1 MVLQRFLRGL
11 GDYWP
16 QLAITLGS
24 IGFAAVGILL
34 TPPDEGFSWLVSSV
48 PGLVFLSAAGLT
60 LAGSIVVWKRA
71 PGLLSL
77 RKRVSELETILE
89 RAERDYYDQ
98 FAVELSVILKD
109 ELGYGDTERISVYRH
124 RGAAFQMIGRYSDD
138 PVFKRR
144 GRSIYPDDEG
154 IIGRAWREGSA
165 TADLP
170 DPDAEPERY
179 YEVLENE
186 WNVSRATAEELTMQ
200 SRAFAAMALY
210 EPKGVDRVAIVVV
223 ESTRVGILDKDEVLR
238 ALETTEGKRIY
249 QFLERKQSLEPDPGY
264 AREEGF

>member
-1 MVLQRFLRGL
+1 MRGL
-11 GDYWP
+11 GGYWP
-16 QLAITLGS
+16 QLAIALGS

-34 TPPDEGFSWLVSSV
+34 TPPDEGFLWLVSSG
-48 PGLVFLSAAGLT
+48 PGRVFLGAAVLT
-60 LAGSIVVWKRA
+60 LAGSIVAWKRT

-77 RKRVSELETILE
+77 RKRVAELEAVLE
-89 RAERDYYDQ
+89 RAESDYYDQ

-109 ELGYGDTERISVYRH
+109 VLGYGDTERISVYRH
-124 RGAAFQMIGRYSDD
+124 RGGAFQMIGRYSDD
-138 PVFKRR
+138 PVLRNR

-154 IIGRAWREGSA
+154 IIGRAWREESA
-165 TADLP
+165 TANLP
-170 DPDAEPERY
+170 DPDTQSDLY

-186 WNVSRATAEELTMQ
+186 WNVDRATAEEFTMK
-200 SRAFAAMALY
+200 SRSLVARALY

-223 ESTRVGILDKDEVLR
+223 ESTETGILDTDEVLR

-249 QFLERKQSLEPDPGY
+249 QFLERKQSLEPDPRY

>member
-1 MVLQRFLRGL
+1 MLRRLLRGL
-11 GDYWP
+11 DDYWP
-16 QLAITLGS
+16 QLAATLGT
-24 IGFAAVGILL
+24 IGFAVVGVLL
-34 TPPDEGFSWLVSSV
+34 SPADGGLAWLVSSV
-48 PGLVFLSAAGLT
+48 PGLLFLCASVLT
-60 LAGSIVVWKRA
+60 LVGSVVIWSRA
-71 PGLLSL
+71 PGLRYL
-77 RKRVSELETILE
+77 KRRVAELEAVLE

-124 RGAAFQMIGRYSDD
+124 RGGAFQMIGRYSDD
-138 PVFKRR
+138 PVYKRS

-186 WNVSRATAEELTMQ
+186 WNVSRTTAEELTMR
-200 SRAFAAMALY
+200 SRAYAARALY

-223 ESTRVGILDKDEVLR
+223 ESTRVGILDKEKVLR
-238 ALETTEGKRIY
+238 AMETTEGKRIY

>member
-1 MVLQRFLRGL
+1 VLLRFLRRL

-34 TPPDEGFSWLVSSV
+34 SPPDQGFSWLVTST
-48 PGLVFLSAAGLT
+48 PGLVFVCAAVLT
-60 LAGSIVVWKRA
+60 LAGSLVVWKRT
-71 PGLLSL
+71 PGVLSL
-77 RKRVSELETILE
+77 RGRVAELEALLE

-109 ELGYGDTERISVYRH
+109 VLGYGDTERISVYRH
-124 RGAAFQMIGRYSDD
+124 RGGAFQMIGRYSDN
-138 PVFKRR
+138 PVYRSR

-154 IIGRAWREGSA
+154 IIGRAWREESA
-165 TADLP
+165 TANLP
-170 DPDAEPERY
+170 DPDTEPDLY
-179 YEVLENE
+179 YEALKNE
-186 WNVSRATAEELTMQ
+186 WNIDRGTAEEFTMR
-200 SRAFAAMALY
+200 SRSYVTKALY

-223 ESTRVGILDKDEVLR
+223 ESTEAGILDRDEVLR
-238 ALETTEGKRIY
+238 AMETTEGKRIY
-249 QFLERKQSLEPDPGY
+249 QFLERKQSLEPDPRY